1 MHTWVKRFIVY
12 GSGLNSHNYLMSLG
26 LRIDGGGKAV
36 SPTG

>member
-1 MHTWVKRFIVY
+1 MHTWVKRFIVH
-12 GSGLNSHNYLMSLG
+12 GSGLNSYNYLISLG